1 MAESQNIE
9 YKESWRDEYLKWVC
23 GFANA
28 QGGIIYIG
36 IDDNGNVVGVKD
48 SKKLLDDIPNKIQQS
63 MGIVADVNLQS
74 EAEKEYIE
82 ISVFPSNYPVSYHGE
97 FHYRSGSTKQ
107 LLTGI
112 ALTEFITRKTGFHWE
127 DVTVDGVTIDDLNLD
142 SITIFKREAQRRNR
156 MNPEDLNVSNSELLS
171 KLGLLID
178 GKLTRAAVLLF
189 TNRGERVQAGSYA
202 KIGKFGEGS
211 DLQYQDLFEGPLIN
225 TADKIIDV
233 IYLKYLKASITY
245 EHDRRV
251 ETYPYAR
258 DAIREAI
265 FNALV
270 HNCYMF
276 GIPIQIRIN
285 EDEIIISNACS
296 LPEGWTVQTLLEIHN
311 STPYNPHI
319 AKVFYLAG
327 YIENWGR
334 GIQKIFDTCLS
345 LGTPQPVFNVIG
357 NTISVRFQALQN
369 PAINNETDNASSKGS
384 KGPMDEPLKEPMEN
398 KVLRMIQDNSY
409 VTYDEMSVALSVSR
423 STVKRAISALSESGR
438 IARVGGKRFGHWE
451 VR

>member
-1 MAESQNIE
+1 MIMAESQNIE
-9 YKESWRDEYLKWVC
+9 YKESWRDEYLKWIC
-23 GFANA
+23 GSANA
-28 QGGIIYIG
+28 QGGAIYIG

-48 SKKLLDDIPNKIQQS
+48 SKKLLEDIPNKIQQS
-63 MGIVADVNLQS
+63 MGIVADVNLMTKDG
-74 EAEKEYIE
+74 KEYIE
-82 ISVFPSNYPVSYHGE
+82 IAVFPSSYPVSYHGE

-127 DVTVDGVTIDDLNLD
+127 DVTVDGVTLDDLNPD
-142 SITIFKREAQRRNR
+142 SITIFKKEALRRNR
-156 MNPEDLNVSNSELLS
+156 MNPEDLNVSDSELLS

-178 GKLTRAAVLLF
+178 GKLTRAAVLVF
-189 TNRGERVQAGSYA
+189 TDRGERVQAGSYA
-202 KIGKFGEGS
+202 KVGKFGEGP
-211 DLQYQDLFEGPLIN
+211 DLQYQDLFEGSLIN

-233 IYLKYLKASITY
+233 IYLKYLKAAISY

-296 LPEGWTVQTLLEIHN
+296 LPEGWTVQTLLETHN
-311 STPYNPHI
+311 SAPYNPHI

-334 GIQKIFDTCLS
+334 GIQKIFDTCQS
-345 LGTPQPVFNVIG
+345 LGTPQPVFNVLG
-357 NTISVRFQALQN
+357 NTISVRFPALTNYDVPKPHDDALDDALNEALENRIIKYISEN
-369 PAINNETDNASSKGS
+369 PAATQTEIYKNLNSSRASVQRVFKKLIDS
-384 KGPMDEPLKEPMEN
+384 N
-398 KVLRMIQDNSY
+398 
-409 VTYDEMSVALSVSR
+409 
-423 STVKRAISALSESGR
+423 R
-438 IARVGGKRFGHWE
+438 IVRVGGKRFGHWE
-451 VR
+451 VIK